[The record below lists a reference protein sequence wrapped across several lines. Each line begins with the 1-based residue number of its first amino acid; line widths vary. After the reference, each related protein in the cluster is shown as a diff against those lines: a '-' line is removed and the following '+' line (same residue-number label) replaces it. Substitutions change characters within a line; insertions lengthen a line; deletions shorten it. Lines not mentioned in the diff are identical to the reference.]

1 VGNVSGGRNSYLFTM
16 ELCVVSFVFMLTS
29 MLKSGDGQRIR
40 KEGFFHQWTPQ
51 TIIPILTNAAGGIVV
66 GLVTKYAGSVKK
78 GFALIFGLLLSGI
91 LQAIQDKD
99 SGTGGKIS
107 IEHIVGGS
115 LAAFSL
121 WMHSAFP
128 AAPRM

>member
-1 VGNVSGGRNSYLFTM
+1 M
-16 ELCVVSFVFMLTS
+16 ELCVVSLIFMLVS
-29 MLKSGDGQRIR
+29 MVKSEDGKRIR
-40 KEGFFHQWTPQ
+40 DEGFFNNWTPK
-51 TIIPILTNAAGGIVV
+51 TLIPVMTNAAGGIVV

-91 LQAIQDKD
+91 LQALQDD
-99 SGTGGKIS
+99 DGGGITL
-107 IEHIVGGS
+107 EHIVGGV

-128 AAPRM
+128 AAPKF

>member
-1 VGNVSGGRNSYLFTM
+1 MGGGRNSYLFTM
-16 ELCVVSFVFMLTS
+16 ELCVVSLVFMLSS
-29 MLKSGDGQRIR
+29 MLKSEDGRQIR
-40 KEGFFHQWTPQ
+40 ANGFFHKWPPT

-91 LQAIQDKD
+91 LQAIMNDN
-99 SGTGGKIS
+99 GGDGRNKIS
-107 IEHIVGGS
+107 LEHVVGGC
-115 LAAFSL
+115 LAGLSL

-128 AAPRM
+128 AR